1 MERDFLLGAL
11 VGANIIMM
19 LWNLTLIRLNNK
31 LLASWNAP
39 DWEH

>member
-31 LLASWNAP
+31 LLAS
-39 DWEH
+39 